1 MRLSLRTRLSLVY
14 GSLFFGTAC
23 LLVAVTYLFTVWAV
37 NAKFHATLPA
47 SQRSGNQPHFYGGP
61 DIENQ
66 LAERRHEILDGLLQ
80 VSIVATVLLGALA
93 FVLGYYLAGRMLRP
107 LHTVTTTARR
117 LSETTLHERIGLDG
131 PHDEIKELAD
141 TFDQM
146 LDRLHRAFD
155 SQRRF
160 IANASHELRTPLALG
175 RTAIEVVLARP
186 GTTSETRVL
195 CDRLLAANTRHER
208 LIDGLLTL
216 ARSERELRSPVPL
229 DVQDLAADAI
239 GQLHPVATREN
250 VTLHAELASGPVL
263 GDPVLLERSIVNLV
277 ENAIR
282 YNVPDGHVWI
292 RCGTHDEQTYVAV
305 DNTGPV
311 VSPENAE
318 AIFKPFERLR
328 GPRRGTD
335 RGAGLGLSI
344 VRAVLEAHDGTAQA
358 RPREQGGLTL
368 TLKLPTTPLP
378 TSPRPVPERS
388 RPR

>member
-14 GSLFFGTAC
+14 GSLFFGTAV

-37 NAKFHATLPA
+37 NAKFHTSLPGR
-47 SQRSGNQPHFYGGP
+47 QRPANQPYFFGGP
-61 DIENQ
+61 DIEHE
-66 LAERRHEILDGLLQ
+66 LTERRREILHGLLQ
-80 VSIVATVLLGALA
+80 VSIVATLLLGALA
-93 FVLGYYLAGRMLRP
+93 FVMGYYLAGRMLRP

-131 PHDEIKELAD
+131 PRDEVKELAD

-160 IANASHELRTPLALG
+160 IANASHELRTPLALS

-186 GTTSETRVL
+186 GTTSETRLL

-229 DVQDLAADAI
+229 DVRDLAADAI
-239 GQLHPVATREN
+239 GQLHPVATRED
-250 VTLHAELASGPVL
+250 VTLHADLASGPAV

-282 YNVPDGHVWI
+282 YNVPDGHVWV
-292 RCGTHDEQTYVAV
+292 RCGVLDGSTFVAV

-318 AIFKPFERLR
+318 TIFKPFERLR
-328 GPRRGTD
+328 GPRRGGE

-344 VRAVLEAHDGTAQA
+344 VRAVLEAHDGTARA
-358 RPREQGGLTL
+358 RPRDEGGLTV
-368 TLKLPTTPLP
+368 TLRLPTARLP
-378 TSPRPVPERS
+378 ASPRAASARS
-388 RPR
+388 RP